1 MFVENR
7 SDMTSLS
14 SQGTRASGSREAPTE
29 RSQDHC
35 GPHDSPRQEACSEVA
50 TGAPAGRSLPLIEFQ
65 NVTKRF
71 GEKTVLD
78 KVNLSIYG
86 NQITTIIG
94 KSGTGKSVL
103 LKHIIGLLKPDEGN
117 IIFQGKPVNK
127 MRKGEWEVCRS
138 QIAYLF
144 QNNALLDS
152 MTVFDNV
159 AFPLRQTTS
168 LGKAEIEKRVLKRI
182 DDLELTEETR
192 KFPSELS
199 GGMQKRVALARALV
213 TDPKIVLFDEPTT
226 GQDPIRKNMI
236 LSMIVHYRR
245 KFGFTAVMISHDIPD
260 VFFISDRIVILW
272 EGAVGFEG
280 TYEEAIRL
288 KLPVIDEF
296 LRSLEGFQD
305 ELTGLLSREAFRVHY
320 AAMLG
325 GTAAVAAVSAA
336 LFSIRLN
343 LLHDALGPQTAMEI
357 LKALG
362 EYTNRRFNPIGGFSA
377 RHARDE
383 ILTIFPHTSSDEA
396 RRLVADFAQELKAA
410 AIDRIQ
416 GIAAAKIGAAISFD
430 IHIRA
435 GVTEVLPTDAI
446 DQIIEKARAKQEIVA
461 THRYDS
467 GGNGQ

>member
-1 MFVENR
+1 ME
-7 SDMTSLS
+7 T
-14 SQGTRASGSREAPTE
+14 
-29 RSQDHC
+29 
-35 GPHDSPRQEACSEVA
+35 
-50 TGAPAGRSLPLIEFQ
+50 PLIEFK

-86 NQITTIIG
+86 NRITTIIG

-103 LKHIIGLLKPDEGN
+103 LKHIIGLLKPDEGT

-127 MRKGEWEVCRS
+127 MKKSEWKVCRS

-152 MTVFDNV
+152 MTVLDNV
-159 AFPLRQTTS
+159 AFPLRQTTN
-168 LGKAEIEKRVLKRI
+168 LNRKEIEKRALKRI
-182 DDLELTEETR
+182 EELELIEAIH

-236 LSMIVHYRR
+236 LSMITHYRR
-245 KFGFTAVMISHDIPD
+245 KLGFTAIMISHDIPD
-260 VFFISDRIVILW
+260 VFFISDRIIILW
-272 EGAVGFEG
+272 EGTVGFEG
-280 TYEEAIRL
+280 TYEEAVKL
-288 KLPVIDEF
+288 KLPMIDEF
-296 LRSLEGFQD
+296 FRSLEGFQD
-305 ELTGLLSREAFRVHY
+305 ELTGLLSREAFKVHY

-325 GTAAVAAVSAA
+325 GTATVAAVSAA
-336 LFSIRLN
+336 LFSVRLD
-343 LLHDALGPQTAMEI
+343 LMHEALGPQAAVEV
-357 LKALG
+357 LRALG

-377 RHARDE
+377 RHSRDE
-383 ILTIFPHTSSDEA
+383 ILTIFPHTSVDKA
-396 RRLVADFAQELKAA
+396 RQLVADFAQELKHE

-416 GIAAAKIGAAISFD
+416 SIAIAKIGAATSFD
-430 IHIRA
+430 IYIRA
-435 GVTEVLPTDAI
+435 GVAGVSSTDAV

-461 THRYDS
+461 THRCGS
-467 GGNGQ
+467 GGNEQ